1 MDISGF
7 IRKLCVTCL
16 FCMAGLE
23 IDLEVL
29 RKNLV
34 AIILFTILPYACEAI
49 ATMFTCKLFLGYS
62 LMFGLTVGFIMAAV
76 CPAVVV
82 PAILNLNSQNLAKR
96 NGVSTLIFGAAS
108 IDDILA
114 ITLVTINTSL
124 IFVSDSKD
132 HGTIF
137 DPFIPKEH
145 SSWMFILIEVLIS
158 LIPGIS
164 LGFLNGY

>member
-1 MDISGF
+1 
-7 IRKLCVTCL
+7 
-16 FCMAGLE
+16 
-23 IDLEVL
+23 
-29 RKNLV
+29 
-34 AIILFTILPYACEAI
+34 
-49 ATMFTCKLFLGYS
+49 
-62 LMFGLTVGFIMAAV
+62 MAAV

-124 IFVSDSKD
+124 MFVSDSKA

-137 DPFIPKEH
+137 DAYIPVEH
-145 SSWMFILIEVLIS
+145 ASWMFILIEILLS

-164 LGFLNGY
+164 LGFLNGWLTVHASNLLKGIASIGGSFGFFFLC